1 MDLLARYFAFS
12 GWTIEKTDQA
22 TPLVA
27 WENMIMSVFLTTIF
41 RTQHRTNV
49 WNHFDLRWKRGIEE
63 FSPLAEA
70 SLKFTFKRLG
80 TSIRGIA
87 VFLLWACWLKPES
100 KLTIINVFHRHVKSR
115 ILPEFLLPLGSSR
128 CWIQCTCSLLRCWCD
143 LLQCILLLG
152 IKSAGNGTSEAS
164 NHLFMC
170 FSEVSSLSFQWK
182 VLVWCPDVAWWTQE
196 HACPKLGSTVWV
208 CSNTC
213 AHYFWKVSLESDR
226 K

>member
-1 MDLLARYFAFS
+1 MLFELPLWHMDPLAPSFDFA
-12 GWTIEKTDQA
+12 GWTIEKTGQA
-22 TPLVA
+22 ISWVA

-100 KLTIINVFHRHVKSR
+100 KLTFINVFHRHVKSR
-115 ILPEFLLPLGSSR
+115 LLPGFLLSLGSSC
-128 CWIQCTCSLLRCWCD
+128 CWIQCTCSSACCWCA
-143 LLQCILLLG
+143 LLKCI
-152 IKSAGNGTSEAS
+152 
-164 NHLFMC
+164 
-170 FSEVSSLSFQWK
+170 
-182 VLVWCPDVAWWTQE
+182 
-196 HACPKLGSTVWV
+196 
-208 CSNTC
+208 
-213 AHYFWKVSLESDR
+213 
-226 K
+226 